1 MRWEERRSE
10 GEWSGVDQT
19 WVVKTFEG
27 IAQFGKGERGFS
39 RLVFGEAE
47 WAAVEYVSGL
57 MREVGLRVR
66 MDAFGNVIGRL
77 EGQTPEAP
85 AVATGSH
92 LDTVPEG
99 GNFDGVVGV
108 VAGLAAIRR
117 LKTRGPLRHP
127 VELIVFRGEESSRF
141 SIATMGSKAMAGMAR
156 PEAWRGL
163 RDLDGVSLAQTLA
176 AGGLDLERIP
186 EAVRRPEEFRAF
198 VEMHI
203 EQGPVLEE
211 AGIPIGVVEAI
222 AAPTRLKLTVEGMAS
237 HSGTTPMGK
246 RVDALVSAA
255 QIVLAVQDEAAKRA
269 ERKIVGTVGVMKVHP
284 GAMNV
289 VPGRVEM
296 WVDIRGIDAEAIAA
310 TARAIREAGARIAD
324 REGTRLRLETLS
336 IDIPVPMDP
345 MIIGAIETACR
356 SVGVAYL
363 RMPSGAGH
371 DAMNMAKLAP
381 AGMIFIPCRRGVSH
395 NPDEYAAPEDVLK
408 GIDVLTETLAAL
420 AS

>member
-1 MRWEERRSE
+1 M
-10 GEWSGVDQT
+10 DKA
-19 WVVKTFEG
+19 WVVATLDG
-27 IAQFGKGERGFS
+27 IARFGKGERGFS

-47 WAAVEYVSGL
+47 WGAVEYVTGL
-57 MREVGLRVR
+57 MREAGLAVR
-66 MDAFGNVIGRL
+66 TDAFGNVIGRL
-77 EGQTPEAP
+77 EGREPGAP
-85 AVATGSH
+85 VVATGSH

-108 VAGLAAIRR
+108 IAGLGALMR
-117 LKTRGPLRHP
+117 LKARGLLRRP
-127 VELIVFRGEESSRF
+127 VEVMVFRGEESARF
-141 SIATMGSKAMAGMAR
+141 SIHTMGSKVMAGIASL
-156 PEAWRGL
+156 EAWRKLQDHG
-163 RDLDGVSLAQTLA
+163 GATLAQALA
-176 AGGLDLERIP
+176 TRGLDLERIP
-186 EAVRRPEEFRAF
+186 EAVRRPEEFKAF

-222 AAPTRLKLTVEGMAS
+222 AAPVRLKISVEGTAS

-246 RVDALVSAA
+246 RRDALVSAA
-255 QIVLAVQDEAAKRA
+255 QVVLAVQDEAAKRA
-269 ERKIVGTVGVMKVHP
+269 ERRIVGTVGVMKVHP

-296 WVDIRGIDAEAIAA
+296 WVDIRGIDAEDIAA
-310 TARAIREAGARIAD
+310 TARAVREAAARIAD
-324 REGTRLRLETLS
+324 REGTRIQLETLS
-336 IDIPVPMDP
+336 TDTPVPMDSDV
-345 MIIGAIETACR
+345 IRTIEAACR
-356 SVGVAYL
+356 LAGVAYR

-395 NPDEYAAPEDVLK
+395 NPDEYAAPEDILT

-420 AS
+420 AV

>member
-1 MRWEERRSE
+1 M
-10 GEWSGVDQT
+10 DKA
-19 WVVKTFEG
+19 WVVAALDG
-27 IAQFGKGERGFS
+27 IARFGKGERGFS

-47 WAAVEYVSGL
+47 WGAIEYVTGL
-57 MREVGLRVR
+57 MREAGLAVR
-66 MDAFGNVIGRL
+66 SDAFGNVIGRL
-77 EGQTPEAP
+77 EGREPGAP
-85 AVATGSH
+85 VVGTGSH

-108 VAGLAAIRR
+108 VAGLGALMR
-117 LKTRGPLRHP
+117 LKTRGRLRHP
-127 VELIVFRGEESSRF
+127 VEVMVFRGEESARF
-141 SIATMGSKAMAGMAR
+141 SIHTMGSKVMAGIAGV
-156 PEAWRGL
+156 EAWRTLQDHG
-163 RDLDGVSLAQTLA
+163 GTTLAQALA
-176 AGGLDLERIP
+176 ARGLDLERIP
-186 EAVRRPEEFRAF
+186 EAVRRPEEFKAF

-222 AAPTRLKLTVEGMAS
+222 AGPVRLKISVEGTAS

-246 RVDALVSAA
+246 RRDALVSAA
-255 QIVLAVQDEAAKRA
+255 QVVLAVQDEAAKRA
-269 ERKIVGTVGVMKVHP
+269 ERRIVGTVGVMKVHP

-296 WVDIRGIDAEAIAA
+296 WVDIRGIDAEDVAA
-310 TARAIREAGARIAD
+310 TARAVREAAARIAD
-324 REGTRLRLETLS
+324 REGTRIRLETLS
-336 IDIPVPMDP
+336 TDTPVPMDSDV
-345 MIIGAIETACR
+345 IQTIEAACR
-356 SVGVAYL
+356 RAGVAYR

-395 NPDEYAAPEDVLK
+395 NPDEYAAPEDILT
-408 GIDVLTETLAAL
+408 GIDVLTETLAVL